1 MNQPLRLLDGELAIL
16 RLPPEATTPSWL
28 NLSPRPLVSVTRT
41 PNELSIICPS
51 ADVPHGVQC
60 EAGWRAFTVEG
71 KLEFSAIGVL
81 AAILNPLAAA
91 GISIL
96 SISTFDTDYVLVR
109 TAVLEKAKAA
119 LRRHFA
125 LVDGPAESAGIGSA
139 AHAES

>member
-1 MNQPLRLLDGELAIL
+1 MNQPLRLLDGELTIL
-16 RLPPEATTPSWL
+16 RMPPEAPTPPWL

-41 PNELSIICPS
+41 PHELSIVCPS
-51 ADVPHGVQC
+51 AAVPQGVQC

-81 AAILNPLAAA
+81 AAILNPLADA

-109 TAVLEKAKAA
+109 TAVLEKAKAV
-119 LRRHFA
+119 LGRHFE
-125 LVDGPAESAGIGSA
+125 LIDCPAEAAEIGPTA
-139 AHAES
+139 

>member
-1 MNQPLRLLDGELAIL
+1 MDQPLRLLDGELTIL
-16 RLPPEATTPSWL
+16 RLPPDAATPSWL

-41 PNELSIICPS
+41 PNELSIVCPS
-51 ADVPHGVQC
+51 VDVPHGVPC

-81 AAILNPLAAA
+81 AAILDPLAEA

-109 TAVLEKAKAA
+109 TGVLEKAKAA
-119 LRRHFA
+119 LRRHFE
-125 LVDGPAESAGIGSA
+125 VVESPKPTSLP
-139 AHAES
+139 